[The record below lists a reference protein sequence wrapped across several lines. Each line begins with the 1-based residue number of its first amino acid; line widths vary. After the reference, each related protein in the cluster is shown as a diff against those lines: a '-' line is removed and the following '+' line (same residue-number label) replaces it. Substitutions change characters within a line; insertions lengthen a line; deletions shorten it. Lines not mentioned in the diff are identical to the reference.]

1 MTPEVIA
8 DRYRVQ
14 RPLGSG
20 GMGAVWLCRDELLGR
35 DVAVKRV
42 GSLPG
47 ESTLHLAR
55 ALREARSAA
64 ALNHRNLVAMY
75 DAVEEDDHL
84 WLVMEYV
91 PSRTLAEIVAAEGRL
106 LPERVAGIGA
116 QAADGLAAAHAAG
129 TTHRDVKPS
138 NLLVARDDFTKVTD
152 FGIARHQD
160 DEPLTRS
167 GMVTGTPAYFAPEQA
182 RGEDS
187 GSAADVWAL
196 GASLYA
202 AVEGHAPY
210 PDQGNP
216 IAMLGSIAGGPH
228 TPPSRAGVLTETLER
243 MMDRDPQ
250 TRWSMADAA
259 AALHR
264 IAEEAASHR
273 DTTPLTVPATAP
285 AAAEPDRGDRGR
297 GPWLVL
303 AAVLGLALVI
313 GIGVTLLGRD
323 LESRPSASPTGG
335 ATGGS
340 GDDEPAQSKEPE
352 PESEP
357 GQPGSASPSEPT
369 SSSTSAAPA
378 PSGGKGRQGF
388 VTDYYAALP
397 DDTESAWGRLSSGFQ
412 SEIGSYDDYAGFW
425 STIQEVSVDG
435 TDPAGR
441 RAVDVTLTYTD
452 ADGQSEQEVRRIFLD
467 RSSGDLRISGDE
479 VVG

>member
-1 MTPEVIA
+1 MTPELIA

-14 RPLGSG
+14 RSLGSG

-55 ALREARSAA
+55 AMREARSAA

-75 DAVEEDDHL
+75 DAVEERDHL

-91 PSRTLAEIVAAEGRL
+91 PSRTLAEVVAAEGPL
-106 LPERVAGIGA
+106 SPGRVAGIGA

-138 NLLVARDDFTKVTD
+138 NLLVARDDYTKVTD

-187 GSAADVWAL
+187 GPAADVWAL
-196 GASLYA
+196 GAALYA
-202 AVEGHAPY
+202 AVEGHPPY

-216 IAMLGSIAGGPH
+216 IAMLTSIAGGPH
-228 TPPSRAGVLTETLER
+228 TPSARAGVLTEALER

-250 TRWSMADAA
+250 TRWSMA
-259 AALHR
+259 
-264 IAEEAASHR
+264 EAAEALRRVAADAERHR
-273 DTTPLTVPATAP
+273 TTPLTVPAAVP
-285 AAAEPDRGDRGR
+285 ADTPQPHHHGR
-297 GPWLVL
+297 GALLALATVL
-303 AAVLGLALVI
+303 ALAIVI
-313 GIGVTLLGRD
+313 GIGVTLLGNG
-323 LESRPSASPTGG
+323 LGSSPSAAPTGG
-335 ATGGS
+335 STGEPGS
-340 GDDEPAQSKEPE
+340 GSAEPTPSKEPE
-352 PESEP
+352 PTES
-357 GQPGSASPSEPT
+357 GSTAPSEPAP
-369 SSSTSAAPA
+369 SSTAAAPA
-378 PSGGKGRQGF
+378 PAPAPGAKSPRGF
-388 VTDYYAALP
+388 VSGYYAALP
-397 DDTESAWGRLSSGFQ
+397 DDTESAWARLTSGFQ
-412 SEIGSYDDYAGFW
+412 SEVGSYDDYEGFW
-425 STIQEVSVDG
+425 STIRDVSVDG
-435 TDPAGR
+435 TEPAGR

-452 ADGQSEQEVRRIFLD
+452 SDGGTEREVRRIFLE
-467 RSSGDLRISGDE
+467 RSSGEMLISGDE